1 MYQLDEAPENNIG
14 HYYLLEERIIGLI
27 HTSPHL
33 AALFS
38 ELRAAM
44 QNRTADGHLLCI
56 EMD

>member
-1 MYQLDEAPENNIG
+1 MYQLDEALGNNIG
-14 HYYLLEERIIGLI
+14 HDYLLKERIAGLI

-38 ELRAAM
+38 ELQTAM
-44 QNRTADGHLLCI
+44 QNRTAEGHLLCI